1 MSEIRQYVLDI
12 DGLEE
17 TVLTD
22 RQTDGQTDR
31 RRCHKRSLRA
41 KKF

>member
-22 RQTDGQTDR
+22 RQTDR
-31 RRCHKRSLRA
+31 HRYHKRSLRA
-41 KKF
+41 KRF